1 MKRLFLIALAACAM
15 LAQQGTVPGVN
26 WRTGAVTLQAGD
38 ARPPEAGPNVPRCS
52 NSFRMKA
59 GEKCSCNKAVS
70 CHGDGDA
77 IPQGMAKWCTQQCH
91 KDKCGCVSP
100 CETRNLKPC
109 KPRAA

>member
-1 MKRLFLIALAACAM
+1 MMKRLFLIALAACAM
-15 LAQQGTVPGVN
+15 LAQQQESGP
-26 WRTGAVTLQAGD
+26 
-38 ARPPEAGPNVPRCS
+38 RPPEAGPDVPRCS

-109 KPRAA
+109 KSRAA